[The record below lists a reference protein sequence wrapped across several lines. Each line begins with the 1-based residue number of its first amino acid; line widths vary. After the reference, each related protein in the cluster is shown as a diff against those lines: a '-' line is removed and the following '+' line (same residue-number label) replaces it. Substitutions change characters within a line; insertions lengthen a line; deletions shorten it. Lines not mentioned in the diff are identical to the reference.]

1 MTIYNFRA
9 PSLPLSPSEYDQR
22 QQDQFQNALRLY
34 FNLLDGYNIAASIPS
49 FGTTAERPAINL
61 LIGQT
66 YFDTTIGIPI
76 WWNGT
81 VWKNASGT
89 SV

>member
-1 MTIYNFRA
+1 MPIYKVRSPA
-9 PSLPLSPSEYDQR
+9 LPLQPNEYDKS

-34 FNLLDGYNIAASIPS
+34 FNRLDEFNIGISTPAY
-49 FGTTAERPAINL
+49 GLTADRPVL
-61 LIGQT
+61 ELQIGQI
-66 YFDTTIGIPI
+66 YYDTTLGIPI

-89 SV
+89 TV